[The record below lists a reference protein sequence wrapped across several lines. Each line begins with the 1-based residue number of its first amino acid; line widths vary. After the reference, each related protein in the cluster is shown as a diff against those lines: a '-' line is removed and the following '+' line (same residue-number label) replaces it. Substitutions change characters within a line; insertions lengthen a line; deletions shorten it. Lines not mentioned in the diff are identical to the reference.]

1 MTPPASHEG
10 QVSDP
15 ADPTPRYV
23 LAFLTN
29 EWEWREDLAADTFEA
44 AKAAARGALERVV
57 REEKPELAC
66 VTLMEGEVK
75 IGVWDWVLE
84 RPYWTPL

>member
-1 MTPPASHEG
+1 MSESPP
-10 QVSDP
+10 QP
-15 ADPTPRYV
+15 APRYA

-29 EWEWREDLAADTFEA
+29 EWEWTEALEAESFDA
-44 AKAAARGALERVV
+44 AKAAARQALERVV

-66 VTLMEGEVK
+66 VTLVEAGVK

>member
-1 MTPPASHEG
+1 MSDSPPDSAA
-10 QVSDP
+10 P
-15 ADPTPRYV
+15 YT

-29 EWEWREDLAADTFEA
+29 EWEWKQDLDADGFEA
-44 AKAAARGALERVV
+44 AKAAAREALETVV

-66 VTLMEGEVK
+66 VTLLEGGVR
-75 IGVWDWVLE
+75 IGVWDWVLQ

>member
-1 MTPPASHEG
+1 MSDSPCQPSPPYA
-10 QVSDP
+10 
-15 ADPTPRYV
+15 

-29 EWEWREDLAADTFEA
+29 EWEWREDLEA
-44 AKAAARGALERVV
+44 EDFDQAKAAARAALERVV

-66 VTLMEGEVK
+66 VTLLEREVK
-75 IGVWDWVLE
+75 VGIWDWVLE

>member
-1 MTPPASHEG
+1 MSESPPA
-10 QVSDP
+10 P
-15 ADPTPRYV
+15 PRYA

-29 EWEWREDLAADTFEA
+29 EWEWRQDLAADGFDQ
-44 AKAAARGALERVV
+44 AKAAAREALETVV
-57 REEKPELAC
+57 REERPELAC
-66 VTLMEGEVK
+66 VTLLEGDRR